1 MTNNMA
7 GIKKI
12 LRFLA
17 SCYFWFELF
26 FISALLFPVSCLIF
40 LLTLPFDRRQ
50 VAVHKFS
57 CAWSFIVLKAN
68 FMWRT
73 RVSGK
78 KNIDRKET
86 YIMVSNHQSG
96 ADIIVLYLLWSTYKW
111 VAKKSLYAVPFIGW
125 NMYLNRYI
133 TVDRVSKSSMRRMLT
148 EATKTLKSGCSVMIF
163 PEGTRSKD
171 GRLQAFKTGAFHLA
185 LENGMPILPIVI
197 KGTFKAIRKGGFL
210 VNKNHNIEVKV
221 LPPIPFSAIKG
232 MDPKDVTR
240 MVHEIMAKESGDG
253 PV

>member
-1 MTNNMA
+1 MN
-7 GIKKI
+7 KI
-12 LRFLA
+12 LRFLV

-26 FISALLFPVSCLIF
+26 FISALLFPVSCLVF
-40 LLTLPFDRRQ
+40 VLTLPFDRNQ
-50 VAVHKFS
+50 KAVHRFS

-78 KNIDRKET
+78 ENMDRNET
-86 YIMVSNHQSG
+86 YVMVSNHQSG
-96 ADIIVLYLLWSTYKW
+96 ADIIVLYLLWADYKW
-111 VAKKSLYAVPFIGW
+111 VAKKSLYSVPFIGW

-133 TVDRVSKSSMRRMLT
+133 TVDRASKSSMRRMMID
-148 EATKTLKSGCSVMIF
+148 ATRTLRSGISVMIF

-185 LENGMPILPIVI
+185 LENGRPILPIVI
-197 KGTFKAIRKGGFL
+197 KGTSEAIRKGGFL

-221 LPPIPFSAIKG
+221 LPPVPFEAIRG
-232 MDPKDVTR
+232 MDSKEVTQ
-240 MVHEIMAKESGDG
+240 MVRDIMAKESGDG